1 MMAKAASHVER
12 IILAERVLQLGMSGV
27 S

>member
-1 MMAKAASHVER
+1 MAKAASHVER